1 MPTRRLIESTRG
13 GAAAVIRAAG
23 RRTSWPGRS
32 LGGLTIAALV
42 VGAGGGVPGGAAPG
56 GAAGAGAMR
65 LVSHVQAGKTAG
77 RACGWA
83 VVQTP
88 SPPADSLLN
97 GVATRSSA
105 DAWAVGGSRSA
116 EGDSLT
122 ALIEHWNGTAWRV
135 VPRPT
140 PGQSSVLGGVAIASA
155 SNAWAVGSYE
165 GNTAPRHDQTLIEHW
180 NGRSWNRVPSPHP
193 GGVSWLTAVA
203 VVSARNAWAVG
214 AYANQVGGRNKLF
227 TVHWNGTAWRQVPV
241 PVADSGVLS
250 AVTATSW
257 SDVWAVGYAVH
268 GVTQVAI
275 LHWNGR
281 GWTRAPYRGPTG
293 SSYLTG
299 VAATSTGDAWAVGTT
314 IRGTDAGPAFTVRW
328 TGRKWQ
334 RVPIPDAGTTQLSAV
349 TALSSRD
356 AWAAGG
362 SADRTVIEHWD
373 GTNWASVPGPA
384 PGVSRSLTSVAASS
398 ASNVWAVGSYHV
410 VPSDLALALHCT

>member
-56 GAAGAGAMR
+56 GAAGTGAMR

-122 ALIEHWNGTAWRV
+122 A
-135 VPRPT
+135 
-140 PGQSSVLGGVAIASA
+140 
-155 SNAWAVGSYE
+155 
-165 GNTAPRHDQTLIEHW
+165 LIEHW

-334 RVPIPDAGTTQLSAV
+334 RVPIPDAGTIQLSAV

-410 VPSDLALALHCT
+410 VPNDLTFALHCT

>member
-1 MPTRRLIESTRG
+1 MPTRQLMENMRG
-13 GAAAVIRAAG
+13 GAAAVSRAAAP
-23 RRTSWPGRS
+23 RMWTGRS
-32 LGGLTIAALV
+32 LAGLAIAALV
-42 VGAGGGVPGGAAPG
+42 AGVGGGVPGGTAPG
-56 GAAGAGAMR
+56 GAAGGMR
-65 LVSHVQAGKTAG
+65 LVSHVQAGKAAG
-77 RACGWA
+77 PACGWA

-105 DAWAVGGSRSA
+105 YAWVVGGSRSA
-116 EGDSLT
+116 EGDSIS

-140 PGQSSVLGGVAIASA
+140 PGQSSVLSGVAIASA

-165 GNTAPRHDQTLIEHW
+165 GNTSPRRDQTLIEHW

-203 VVSARNAWAVG
+203 VVSSRNAWAVG

-227 TVHWNGTAWRQVPV
+227 TVHWNGTTWRQVPV
-241 PVADSGVLS
+241 PVTASGVLY
-250 AVTATSW
+250 AVAATSW
-257 SDVWAVGYAVH
+257 SDVWAVGYAVN
-268 GVTQVAI
+268 GVTQVVI

-281 GWTRAPYRGPTG
+281 GWTRAPYRGPAG

-299 VAATSTGDAWAVGTT
+299 VTATSPHDAWAVGTT

-334 RVPIPDAGTTQLSAV
+334 RVPIPDAGTTHLSAV
-349 TALSSRD
+349 TAVSPRD
-356 AWAAGG
+356 AWAVGG
-362 SADRTVIEHWD
+362 SADHTVIEHWD
-373 GTNWASVPGPA
+373 GTNWATGPSPA
-384 PGVSRSLTSVAASS
+384 PGVSSGLTSVAASS

-410 VPSDLALALHCT
+410 VPNDLTLGLHCT